1 MMNSPKNIFL
11 KKCPNGV
18 EMNQFICSFTGTK
31 KHWENNGK
39 HGTIRKT
46 HVPYGQDNGV
56 ASLLTFVLT
65 SLLLSVLIS
74 LLKQFLVG
82 RLHCPLAFGAIVK
95 MFQLVHVEMRGEITL
110 KEIEQREHLIRSG
123 HVSQTSK
130 KRMKKNCENQYN
142 TPSYPSLSLYNVVG
156 PPSSIQSSTNMCLVY
171 KLALTFERHKTC
183 NGPCY
188 PCVGLRVYSSSTWTS
203 NKCHSGNI

>member
-1 MMNSPKNIFL
+1 MNSPKNIFL

-31 KHWENNGK
+31 KLWENNGK

-56 ASLLTFVLT
+56 ASLLTSVLI
-65 SLLLSVLIS
+65 SLLIS

-130 KRMKKNCENQYN
+130 KRMKKK
-142 TPSYPSLSLYNVVG
+142 LRG
-156 PPSSIQSSTNMCLVY
+156 SIQHPKLPKPVFVHCGRSSQFHT
-171 KLALTFERHKTC
+171 E
-183 NGPCY
+183 
-188 PCVGLRVYSSSTWTS
+188 
-203 NKCHSGNI
+203 

>member
-1 MMNSPKNIFL
+1 MTS
-11 KKCPNGV
+11 
-18 EMNQFICSFTGTK
+18 
-31 KHWENNGK
+31 
-39 HGTIRKT
+39 
-46 HVPYGQDNGV
+46 
-56 ASLLTFVLT
+56 VLT

-130 KRMKKNCENQYN
+130 KRMKKNCEDQYN
-142 TPSYPSLSLYNVVG
+142 TPSYPSLSLYTVVD

-171 KLALTFERHKTC
+171 KHALTFERHKTC

-188 PCVGLRVYSSSTWTS
+188 PCVGLRVCSSSTWTS

>member
-1 MMNSPKNIFL
+1 MNQSVYLQFHWDKKTLGKQWKTRNMMNSPKNICL

-31 KHWENNGK
+31 KHRENNGK

-56 ASLLTFVLT
+56 ASLLTSVLT

-110 KEIEQREHLIRSG
+110 KEL
-123 HVSQTSK
+123 
-130 KRMKKNCENQYN
+130 NNA
-142 TPSYPSLSLYNVVG
+142 
-156 PPSSIQSSTNMCLVY
+156 SI
-171 KLALTFERHKTC
+171 
-183 NGPCY
+183 
-188 PCVGLRVYSSSTWTS
+188 
-203 NKCHSGNI
+203 